1 MQCLTH
7 VMKLVVMMCMV
18 LYTSKPLAESL
29 VADENYCNGVALLA
43 HATAEARQ
51 RKTPIVKWEENLRSL
66 NGYGVKSKDNVLY
79 NVLPAAIKEVHVV
92 YSRKQN
98 PRDAYV
104 TSFKA
109 CMDNNY
115 GKAVVVK

>member
-7 VMKLVVMMCMV
+7 VMKLVVILSTL
-18 LYTSKPLAESL
+18 LYVSSPLAASL
-29 VADENYCNGVALLA
+29 VVDENYCNGVALIA

-51 RKTPIVKWEENLRSL
+51 RKTPILQWEENLRSL
-66 NGYGVKSKDNVLY
+66 KGYGVKNKDNVLY

-104 TSFKA
+104 TSFKT